1 MTGLEDRPR
10 TYRFPRADMLLDQD
24 LKDPRLTVVQHGGHD
39 ICVTSGVAVVYALRV
54 LTIDPLRWTH
64 LLRLLVLPGSLT
76 ILQGSL
82 VIPHLVGRV
91 PVFESTDGTH
101 KSQEKRN
108 RQTLVRAARN
118 KAIRSEL
125 KTRAKNAVA
134 AAEHGDAAAAAEAL
148 RIAQKRIDQAV
159 AKGVLKKNT
168 AARRKRNLVRRVQ
181 ASSQ

>member
-1 MTGLEDRPR
+1 M
-10 TYRFPRADMLLDQD
+10 
-24 LKDPRLTVVQHGGHD
+24 
-39 ICVTSGVAVVYALRV
+39 TSGVAVVYALRV

-82 VIPHLVGRV
+82 VIRTWLAGCLSSSQQMAHN
-91 PVFESTDGTH
+91 